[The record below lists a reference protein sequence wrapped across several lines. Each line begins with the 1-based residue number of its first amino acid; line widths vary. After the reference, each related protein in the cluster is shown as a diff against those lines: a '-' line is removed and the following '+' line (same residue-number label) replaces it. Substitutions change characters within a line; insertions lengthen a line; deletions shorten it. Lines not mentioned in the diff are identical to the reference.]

1 MRADTHDD
9 IACLV
14 WKHDGHRSAL
24 IANLSKLQRDVPQIN
39 LTNPVGVY
47 LDASNLSGMSE
58 DVTPLET
65 GKSLDAYA
73 VLYLREATS

>member
-1 MRADTHDD
+1 MLR
-9 IACLV
+9 
-14 WKHDGHRSAL
+14 
-24 IANLSKLQRDVPQIN
+24 
-39 LTNPVGVY
+39 
-47 LDASNLSGMSE
+47 NLSGMSE